1 MRRARLA
8 ALVLAAGGA
17 TLVAACGKGDDV
29 ADTLPPILTTTTT
42 TTVFETTTTVQRYYV
57 IQPGDTL
64 SKIAES
70 FGVDINDLML
80 VNGITD
86 PDHIEAGQEIE
97 IPPPRAV
104 SNTLPSTSTSTT
116 VA

>member
-1 MRRARLA
+1 MA
-8 ALVLAAGGA
+8 VLI
-17 TLVAACGKGDDV
+17 LAACGVAIVAGACGKNDDDV
-29 ADTLPPILTTTTT
+29 GATLPPILTTTTT
-42 TTVFETTTTVQRYYV
+42 TTVFETTTTVQRYYI

-80 VNGITD
+80 TNGITD

-97 IPPPRAV
+97 IPPARAV
-104 SNTLPSTSTSTT
+104 SHTLPPTSTSTT
-116 VA
+116 TA

>member
-1 MRRARLA
+1 LA
-8 ALVLAAGGA
+8 VLVLAVCGA
-17 TLVAACGKGDDV
+17 TLVAACGKGDDDV
-29 ADTLPPILTTTTT
+29 ADTLPPILTTTTS

-104 SNTLPSTSTSTT
+104 SNTLPPTTTSTT
-116 VA
+116 TA

>member
-1 MRRARLA
+1 MA

-17 TLVAACGKGDDV
+17 TLVASCGDDDDV

-42 TTVFETTTTVQRYYV
+42 TTVFETTTTVQRFYV

-70 FGVDINDLML
+70 FAVDINDLMVL
-80 VNGITD
+80 NGITD

-97 IPPPRAV
+97 IPPPRSV
-104 SNTLPSTSTSTT
+104 SNTLPPASTSTT
-116 VA
+116 TA